1 LPFLFWQIKINKER
15 VILLSLEICNEC
27 AEEGAKIYRCSKCS
41 APLCRHSIR
50 THVCSSPNLGL
61 RGEKSPRLKGAGI
74 TEEAWK
80 MHLKQVKKYEVKI
93 QEDLTFVVEFPWY
106 PFAQLN
112 AWIPTRRPHYKAERS
127 RSLNVE
133 ELFLYLEKDTEAVK
147 YDRRFFYNPWT
158 QEQFNIWQR
167 NWKKHNGYWENKSNQ
182 RPIKFTLE
190 FPQLVEED
198 LKILKKAG
206 CKVLFAPG
214 AKLKLKNLAK
224 TASKDFTISVQTR
237 NDRLYLAWND
247 KFNTWFHS
255 LLTVFARF
263 MAVRS
268 EDEPDADYI
277 PCISQNGP
285 QEIEIAYWA
294 AFRANYFWR
303 IVKETLDQSKGYPI
317 FDLQYQKFE
326 PPSKKYDYSIE
337 PTYKL
342 RTYQQIAI
350 DKWRKNDFFGTI
362 ELPTGSGKTI
372 IGIDAIREVYERT
385 LILVPTI
392 ALIDQWLNQ
401 ISTFLSIPKER
412 IGIFYG
418 EKKAFR
424 DFPIVISTYQLLS
437 QYLQDLHAIEKKED
451 DKVRREKVIVE
462 DTIGFFTHKF
472 GLLIADEAHHIQAET
487 FRQIAVDLE
496 ISRRIA
502 LSATIEKSVH
512 STLVIAT
519 LGPII
524 HKVTYG
530 LLARE
535 GHIAP
540 IYFRRIHIPLTSE
553 EKGILNKEGK
563 KAYGKVSREA
573 YNKLLAIRK
582 LVESEITSQTL
593 IFTSR
598 IKHALKIHSF
608 LKERSIDSTVL
619 TGDTVLNDRELNI
632 LLDQFREGKIQTMVL
647 VKMLNEGFDAPADTI
662 IIASGTR
669 NRREQIQRIGRAT
682 RPGKVAKLFELIID
696 PLELDYELE
705 VAKTRDVSDVI
716 EPHVQETLMS
726 RKLISKIE
734 KLVNKVEISFYN
746 I

>member
-1 LPFLFWQIKINKER
+1 
-15 VILLSLEICNEC
+15 
-27 AEEGAKIYRCSKCS
+27 
-41 APLCRHSIR
+41 
-50 THVCSSPNLGL
+50 
-61 RGEKSPRLKGAGI
+61 
-74 TEEAWK
+74 
-80 MHLKQVKKYEVKI
+80 
-93 QEDLTFVVEFPWY
+93 
-106 PFAQLN
+106 
-112 AWIPTRRPHYKAERS
+112 
-127 RSLNVE
+127 
-133 ELFLYLEKDTEAVK
+133 
-147 YDRRFFYNPWT
+147 
-158 QEQFNIWQR
+158 
-167 NWKKHNGYWENKSNQ
+167 
-182 RPIKFTLE
+182 
-190 FPQLVEED
+190 
-198 LKILKKAG
+198 
-206 CKVLFAPG
+206 
-214 AKLKLKNLAK
+214 
-224 TASKDFTISVQTR
+224 
-237 NDRLYLAWND
+237 
-247 KFNTWFHS
+247 
-255 LLTVFARF
+255 
-263 MAVRS
+263 
-268 EDEPDADYI
+268 
-277 PCISQNGP
+277 
-285 QEIEIAYWA
+285 
-294 AFRANYFWR
+294 
-303 IVKETLDQSKGYPI
+303 
-317 FDLQYQKFE
+317 
-326 PPSKKYDYSIE
+326 
-337 PTYKL
+337 
-342 RTYQQIAI
+342 
-350 DKWRKNDFFGTI
+350 
-362 ELPTGSGKTI
+362 
-372 IGIDAIREVYERT
+372 
-385 LILVPTI
+385 VPTI

-512 STLVIAT
+512 SSLVIAT

-669 NRREQIQRIGRAT
+669 NRREQIQRIGRET